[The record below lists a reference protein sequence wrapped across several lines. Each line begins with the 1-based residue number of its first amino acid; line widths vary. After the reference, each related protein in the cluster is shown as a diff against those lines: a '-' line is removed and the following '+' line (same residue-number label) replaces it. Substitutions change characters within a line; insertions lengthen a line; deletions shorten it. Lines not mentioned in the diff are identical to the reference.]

1 MCHPFLPAGGD
12 STHVTIKVLTFFT
25 SSFLHFHLTHFLH
38 SLLSLIPF
46 TMPPFHVAHISTAVW
61 KWLRRCPDVIGPVQ
75 DTSSDEEFYTPPT
88 SPLRPA
94 QENANETVF
103 MPQPLREQT
112 LSPAQSARLRRRHAE
127 AVRQLTTPT
136 PKVAPPPQGP
146 LLPYQRPIKVYRP
159 SWAP

>member
-1 MCHPFLPAGGD
+1 MCHPFPTRGWRFRDSSNALIKD
-12 STHVTIKVLTFFT
+12 STFR
-25 SSFLHFHLTHFLH
+25 SSSLPSP
-38 SLLSLIPF
+38 SLLSLSPF
-46 TMPPFHVAHISTAVW
+46 TMPPFHVARISTAVW
-61 KWLRRCPDVIGPVQ
+61 KWLRRCPDVIGPVE

-94 QENANETVF
+94 GEQSVQTVF
-103 MPQPLREQT
+103 MPQPRSEQA
-112 LSPAQSARLRRRHAE
+112 LSPAQTARLRRRHAE

-136 PKVAPPPQGP
+136 PNVAPSPQGP